1 MSEPSYKIR
10 PVSSDPNHEP
20 NKAQAQLSK
29 LQSEFSPPSVPST
42 CSNTI
47 TLATGD
53 GSAPAIRPV
62 ARQQRPEDQFLINS
76 PSNTFT
82 LHHSLG
88 RRFVVSANPTLSS
101 TS

>member
-10 PVSSDPNHEP
+10 PVSSDPNREP
-20 NKAQAQLSK
+20 NKAQARLSK

-62 ARQQRPEDQFLINS
+62 ARQQRPEDQFRINS
-76 PSNTFT
+76 PY
-82 LHHSLG
+82 
-88 RRFVVSANPTLSS
+88 A
-101 TS
+101 